1 VLPSARIGGNRVPRH
16 ANPHAAPHA
25 LTMMPSMSDQVTAA
39 AASEISAAPPAPRG
53 IRRVLRRPLARVAI
67 VLLVIYG
74 VWCAGMLGLETNLL
88 FPRQFAGEPHRA
100 VPPGAE
106 QVWIRAVD
114 DGSRVEALYFQA
126 PGAAAAPAP
135 VVIYAHGNGELIG
148 QQMHIVEM
156 YRSMGMNVLLAE
168 YRGYGNCE
176 GTPSQRAIVSDFE
189 QFHSWLLRRPEID
202 PDRFI
207 YHGRS
212 LGGGVA
218 AQLAAS
224 RRPAALIL
232 ETTFTSITSFA
243 WRYGV
248 PPFLVRSPFRTDRVL
263 PTLRGM
269 PILIM
274 HGRRDTIVPVSHGR
288 RLRDPAPWADYYET
302 DDDHNDFPT
311 DARAYRETI
320 RAFLVKHGFVGE

>member
-1 VLPSARIGGNRVPRH
+1 
-16 ANPHAAPHA
+16 
-25 LTMMPSMSDQVTAA
+25 MSDSTASTATDA
-39 AASEISAAPPAPRG
+39 AEPIVV
-53 IRRVLRRPLARVAI
+53 RRPWRILRRPLARVALI
-67 VLLVIYG
+67 ALLAYL
-74 VWCAGMLGLETNLL
+74 VWCAGMLAFQTNLI
-88 FPRQFAGEPHRA
+88 FPRHLAGEPHRG

-114 DGSRVEALYFQA
+114 DGSKVEALYFQA

-263 PTLRGM
+263 PTLRGV

-288 RLRDPAPWADYYET
+288 RLRDLAPWADYYET

-320 RAFLVKHGFVGE
+320 RAFLAKHGFVGE